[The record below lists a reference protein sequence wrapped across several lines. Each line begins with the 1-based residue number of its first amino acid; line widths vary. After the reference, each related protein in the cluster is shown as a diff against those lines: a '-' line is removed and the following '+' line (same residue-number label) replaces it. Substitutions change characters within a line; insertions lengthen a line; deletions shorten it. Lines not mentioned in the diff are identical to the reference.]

1 MCQKLTCGPADK
13 YKEENWNLEVKIQDL
28 QNQLSEAQSN
38 AQRAE
43 SETKRQNKQ
52 LATLR
57 ETSDAHKNEAE
68 RLGHAL
74 GDLKA
79 KHETDIAQM
88 RKAQAG
94 LQREKQDLQTA
105 LDALKADIA
114 KKARTPGRFGSPMTP
129 NAGDMSARL
138 AYDFTDEEEERG
150 VVSARKQRADTSL
163 VYTTSQSLSAELSAA
178 DPPAPNASPIKS
190 PPSGQA
196 AVELDNLKN
205 NLSRAHQQISLLKSR
220 LQRDKGP
227 RSTDGKKKS
236 VDLDDGGVW
245 LDEDL
250 GDEVLDVDTSP
261 APRSTST
268 PARRG
273 GKSGRS
279 ITRSSKGL
287 TVIQKLNAAKAMSNS
302 PQPDGGKVVDLT
314 SDAPEGFGLLSDEPS
329 MSNED
334 TDDQEE
340 RAKVAQDLPDVEEE
354 DDGSESETERSTQ
367 TQRPESM
374 VSVEGMDPMFA
385 NVLKTPSASPAPAPT
400 STSARFTSSP
410 LRRVSSITKTRNNR
424 ATRRSRGGAAFKGIR
439 PPSVHG
445 TKMGALAEE
454 LGFGGEED
462 ISTLTQPD
470 QTLEEEYL
478 DVEEEGVPKR
488 VFADVGVQYE
498 AVEEAKPA
506 PEPTPERETAAVL
519 LPVPIEPVQEP
530 TPESESE
537 SVQEAAPAK
546 VTAEFGVQVE
556 PAPLP
561 LVPEIVRADAST
573 QTAEKA
579 FAEISTETDP
589 GPVVVPPVMV
599 EMGTN
604 TSEDWP
610 VIPVRPKTAEMG
622 TGTDP
627 IPQPTLT
634 VVAPKRPTINAPP
647 SSYHDPALHSARTDT
662 DGDSE
667 TDYEDARET
676 VAATSRSQSAA
687 DLLSMHEVSPDEDAD
702 GEGEEHDSDDDSDA
716 ESIKV
721 SRLHYKRPPP
731 APAAA
736 PLPPP
741 VEYTTASVQVDAPK
755 PEVTEV
761 GTQTDEW
768 VPPAPPSLAPP
779 SLFRV
784 GPQHQQFQFV
794 TPAVAAA
801 AVATGSPLPSPTQA
815 SHPQPQAALGPS
827 FQAAIARSRFNTAVT
842 LPEQASSKDDAGRP
856 RVPSSPAG
864 SPRVDRTRPPT
875 MMLPPPPKLPPPP
888 SLPSSLSPPKTA
900 PLRPSSPPPADL
912 IQRAQTPLQ
921 RTPVGSMN
929 NLAVPSPGKSSVI
942 RQAPPSAST
951 SVRQAHSA
959 GSFRSAGAAVLNA
972 AVMADLNGRN
982 REGSMVSS
990 RRSTSSRRPSI
1001 SSSLS
1006 SEQHTV
1012 RALERPIGTVA
1023 RMNTGLSSSNGNEN
1037 GAGTDPNI
1045 IHAITQTM
1053 IGEYLYKYT
1062 RRAIG
1067 KDMPNAGISGS
1078 SGSTRTPRPSIGAR
1092 LTLVLRPYM
1101 SRMLRVVS
1109 NDLACRCLGRVLIL
1123 HFL

>member
-1 MCQKLTCGPADK
+1 LTYDPADK

-68 RLGHAL
+68 RLAQAL
-74 GDLKA
+74 EDLKA
-79 KHETDIAQM
+79 KPETDLAQM
-88 RKAQAG
+88 RKTQAG
-94 LQREKQDLQTA
+94 LNREKQDMQTA

-129 NAGDMSARL
+129 NGGDMSARL

-150 VVSARKQRADTSL
+150 VMSARKQRADTSV
-163 VYTTSQSLSAELSAA
+163 VYASSQSLGAELSAA
-178 DPPAPNASPIKS
+178 DPPTPNASPIKP

-196 AVELDNLKN
+196 AAELDNLKS
-205 NLSRAHQQISLLKSR
+205 NLSRAHSQISLLKSR
-220 LQRDKGP
+220 LLRDKGS
-227 RSTDGKKKS
+227 RSAEGRKKS
-236 VDLDDGGVW
+236 VDLSSGDVW

-250 GDEVLDVDTSP
+250 VDEVLDLDTSP

-273 GKSGRS
+273 GRSGRS

-287 TVIQKLNAAKAMSNS
+287 TVIQQLNAAKAMPDS
-302 PQPDGGKVVDLT
+302 PQPDGGRVVDLT
-314 SDAPEGFGLLSDEPS
+314 RDAPEGFGLLSDEPS

-340 RAKVAQDLPDVEEE
+340 HGKVAHDLPNVEEE
-354 DDGSESETERSTQ
+354 DDDSESETEPSTQ

-385 NVLKTPSASPAPAPT
+385 NVLKTPSASPAPAPAPT
-400 STSARFTSSP
+400 NARFTPSP
-410 LRRVSSITKTRNNR
+410 LRRVSSITKARNNR
-424 ATRRSRGGAAFKGIR
+424 ATRRSRGGAAFKGAR

-445 TKMGALAEE
+445 SKMGALAEE

-470 QTLEEEYL
+470 QTLEEEYV

-488 VFADVGVQYE
+488 VFVDAGVQYE

-506 PEPTPERETAAVL
+506 PEPAPEHGIAAVP
-519 LPVPIEPVQEP
+519 LPVPIEPVREP
-530 TPESESE
+530 TPEPEPEPVSE
-537 SVQEAAPAK
+537 PTPGK

-561 LVPEIVRADAST
+561 PVPELVKSDAST
-573 QTAEKA
+573 QTTEKA
-579 FAEISTETDP
+579 FAEMSTETDV
-589 GPVVVPPVMV
+589 GPVVVPPVMA
-599 EMGTN
+599 EMGIN
-604 TSEDWP
+604 TSEEWP
-610 VIPVRPKTAEMG
+610 AMPVRPKTAEMG
-622 TGTDP
+622 TETDL
-627 IPQPTLT
+627 IPEPTP
-634 VVAPKRPTINAPP
+634 VVTPKRPAIQAPP
-647 SSYHDPALHSARTDT
+647 SSYHDPALYSARTDT
-662 DGDSE
+662 DGESE

-676 VAATSRSQSAA
+676 VAATSRSQSAT
-687 DLLSMHEVSPDEDAD
+687 DLLAMHEVSPDEDAD
-702 GEGEEHDSDDDSDA
+702 GEGEHDSDDDSDA

-731 APAAA
+731 VPAAP

-741 VEYTTASVQVDAPK
+741 VEYATASIQADAPK
-755 PEVTEV
+755 PEVAEA

-768 VPPAPPSLAPP
+768 VPPAPPSL
-779 SLFRV
+779 FRV
-784 GPQHQQFQFV
+784 GPQLQQFQFV

-801 AVATGSPLPSPTQA
+801 AAATGSPSPSPTQA
-815 SHPQPQAALGPS
+815 SHPQPQQSLGPS

-842 LPEQASSKDDAGRP
+842 LPEQASSKLDDAGRQ

-900 PLRPSSPPPADL
+900 PLRPSSPPPVDL

-921 RTPVGSMN
+921 RTPVGSTH

-942 RQAPPSAST
+942 RQAAPSTPT
-951 SVRQAHSA
+951 SVRQTPSA
-959 GSFRSAGAAVLNA
+959 SSFRSAGVHHQSLNA
-972 AVMADLNGRN
+972 AAMSDLNGRN

-990 RRSTSSRRPSI
+990 RRSTSSRRPSF
-1001 SSSLS
+1001 SSSVS
-1006 SEQHTV
+1006 SEHHAV
-1012 RALERPIGTVA
+1012 RTLERPIGSPA
-1023 RMNTGLSSSNGNEN
+1023 RTNTGLGSSNGND
-1037 GAGTDPNI
+1037 AGTDPNI

-1053 IGEYLYKYT
+1053 IGEFLFKYT
-1062 RRAIG
+1062 RKAIG
-1067 KDMPNAGISGS
+1067 KGHAERRHQRFFWIHPYTKTIYWSSVDPGASTVHESSAKSGEQ
-1078 SGSTRTPRPSIGAR
+1078 
-1092 LTLVLRPYM
+1092 
-1101 SRMLRVVS
+1101 
-1109 NDLACRCLGRVLIL
+1109 
-1123 HFL
+1123 

>member
-1 MCQKLTCGPADK
+1 MCQKLTYGPADK

-28 QNQLSEAQSN
+28 QNQFSEAQSN

-68 RLGHAL
+68 RLAHAL
-74 GDLKA
+74 EDLKA

-88 RKAQAG
+88 RKTQAG

-105 LDALKADIA
+105 LDAIKADMA

-129 NAGDMSARL
+129 NGGDLSARL

-150 VVSARKQRADTSL
+150 VMSARKQRADTSL
-163 VYTTSQSLSAELSAA
+163 VYATSQSLSAELSAA
-178 DPPAPNASPIKS
+178 DPPTPNSSSIKS

-196 AVELDNLKN
+196 AAELENLKS

-220 LQRDKGP
+220 LLREKGP
-227 RSTDGKKKS
+227 RSTEGKKKS
-236 VDLDDGGVW
+236 VDLSDGGVW

-250 GDEVLDVDTSP
+250 RDEVLDVDTSP

-287 TVIQKLNAAKAMSNS
+287 TVIQQLNAAKGMPDS
-302 PQPDGGKVVDLT
+302 PQPDGGRVVDLT

-329 MSNED
+329 MSND

-340 RAKVAQDLPDVEEE
+340 HGRVVHDLPDVEEE

-385 NVLKTPSASPAPAPT
+385 NVLKTPSASPAPATAPT
-400 STSARFTSSP
+400 HVVTSSP

-445 TKMGALAEE
+445 SKMGALAEE

-462 ISTLTQPD
+462 ISTLTLPD
-470 QTLEEEYL
+470 QTLEEEYV
-478 DVEEEGVPKR
+478 DVEEEGAPKR
-488 VFADVGVQYE
+488 VFVDVGVQYE

-506 PEPTPERETAAVL
+506 SEREIAAVPV
-519 LPVPIEPVQEP
+519 PVPIEPVREP
-530 TPESESE
+530 TPEP
-537 SVQEAAPAK
+537 AAVPAPEPPPAK
-546 VTAEFGVQVE
+546 VMADFGVQVE
-556 PAPLP
+556 PAPP
-561 LVPEIVRADAST
+561 PPVPEIVKADAST
-573 QTAEKA
+573 QTADKA
-579 FAEISTETDP
+579 FVEISTETDP
-589 GPVVVPPVMV
+589 EPVVVTPVMI

-604 TSEDWP
+604 TSEEWP
-610 VIPVRPKTAEMG
+610 ITPVRPKTAEIG
-622 TGTDP
+622 TETDLVP
-627 IPQPTLT
+627 EPTPP
-634 VVAPKRPTINAPP
+634 VVAPKRPTIKAPP
-647 SSYHDPALHSARTDT
+647 TSYRDPALHSARTDT
-662 DGDSE
+662 DVDSE
-667 TDYEDARET
+667 TEYEDARET

-702 GEGEEHDSDDDSDA
+702 GEGEERDSDDDSDA

-731 APAAA
+731 APAAP

-741 VEYTTASVQVDAPK
+741 AEYATASVQVDAPK
-755 PEVTEV
+755 PEMAEI
-761 GTQTDEW
+761 GTQTDEQ
-768 VPPAPPSLAPP
+768 VLPAPP

-784 GPQHQQFQFV
+784 GPQQQQFQFV
-794 TPAVAAA
+794 TPAVVAAA
-801 AVATGSPLPSPTQA
+801 AATGSPLPSPTQA
-815 SHPQPQAALGPS
+815 SHPQPPQTLGPS
-827 FQAAIARSRFNTAVT
+827 FQAAIARSRFNTAIT
-842 LPEQASSKDDAGRP
+842 LPEQTSAKDDAGRP

-888 SLPSSLSPPKTA
+888 SLPSSLSPPKA
-900 PLRPSSPPPADL
+900 VPLRPSSPPPADL

-942 RQAPPSAST
+942 RQAPSSTPASVRQTPSAS
-951 SVRQAHSA
+951 
-959 GSFRSAGAAVLNA
+959 SFRSAGPAHQSLHAAAMTDV
-972 AVMADLNGRN
+972 NGRN
-982 REGSMVSS
+982 KDGSMVSS

-1001 SSSLS
+1001 SSSVS
-1006 SEQHTV
+1006 SEQHAV
-1012 RALERPIGTVA
+1012 RTLERPIGSPA
-1023 RMNTGLSSSNGNEN
+1023 RTNTGLSSSNGNEH

-1053 IGEYLYKYT
+1053 IGEYLFKYT
-1062 RRAIG
+1062 RKAIG
-1067 KDMPNAGISGS
+1067 KGHAERRHQRFFWIHPYTKTIYWSSVDPGASTVHESSAKSGEQ
-1078 SGSTRTPRPSIGAR
+1078 
-1092 LTLVLRPYM
+1092 
-1101 SRMLRVVS
+1101 
-1109 NDLACRCLGRVLIL
+1109 
-1123 HFL
+1123 